1 MITIVIR
8 ILEREALYV
17 IKKNVD
23 GYYHLTMFIIDDF
36 YFWNNGGIHVTF
48 YGPHD

>member
-1 MITIVIR
+1 MVIVIIK

-17 IKKNVD
+17 IKKKVD
-23 GYYHLTMFIIDDF
+23 GYYHLTMFIINIF

-48 YGPHD
+48 YGPPD